1 MVALCAHGK
10 GGACAGFWKQTSV
23 TQQLHNEHGVP
34 AQDAPHIL
42 EEIFGVELLRLCGHV
57 ARSV

>member
-1 MVALCAHGK
+1 MGK
-10 GGACAGFWKQTSV
+10 AGHAQASGSKLLSPNK
-23 TQQLHNEHGVP
+23 LHNEHGVP